1 MEGFS
6 DRTIS
11 TAPVAVKLA
20 RVNILACERHRSMR
34 IRIGVTTMSAVSQA
48 EPR

>member
-1 MEGFS
+1 MEGLS

-11 TAPVAVKLA
+11 TAPVLVKLTS
-20 RVNILACERHRSMR
+20 VNILAPERHRSRR
-34 IRIGVTTMSAVSQA
+34 IRMGVTTMSAVSQA